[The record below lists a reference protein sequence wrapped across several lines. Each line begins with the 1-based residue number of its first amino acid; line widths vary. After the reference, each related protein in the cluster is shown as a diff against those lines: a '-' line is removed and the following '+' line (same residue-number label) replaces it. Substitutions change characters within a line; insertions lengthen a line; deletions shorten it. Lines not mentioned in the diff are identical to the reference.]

1 MSAYVETGMRARVA
15 IVREHGGPEAIA
27 WEDVTLPPPGPGEAL
42 IRHQAVGLNFIDVYF
57 RRGIYPTPLPTG
69 LGIEAA
75 GVVEA
80 VGEGVTNVAPGDRVA
95 TMKPPL
101 GAYATARLFPAASLI
116 GLPDDID
123 DEIATSI
130 LVKGCTAEFLIERC
144 AQVEPGW
151 TVLVHAAAGA
161 TGLYLVQWLKH
172 IGATVIGTVGS
183 ATKGEIARAAGADH
197 VLFYREEDIAARV
210 RELTGG
216 AGARV
221 VFDGVGMATWEA
233 SLDSCARR
241 GLIVSFGNADA
252 PVGGINPGILAIK
265 GSLTNSRPTLWD
277 YYADPVEAKAGTER
291 VFDLV
296 RKGVLKAHIGQRF
309 ALEDAARA
317 HEALEGR
324 STVGATILLV

>member
-1 MSAYVETGMRARVA
+1 MRARVA

-27 WEDVTLPPPGPGEAL
+27 WVDVTLPPPGPNEAL
-42 IRHQAVGLNFIDVYF
+42 IRHRAVGLNFIDVYF
-57 RRGIYPTPLPTG
+57 RQGIYPVSFPTG

-80 VGEGVTNVAPGDRVA
+80 VGEGVMNVAPGDRVA

-101 GAYATARLFPAASLI
+101 GAYATARLFPAAGLVR
-116 GLPDDID
+116 LPDDID
-123 DEIATSI
+123 DETAAAA

-144 AQVEPGW
+144 AKVEAGW

-183 ATKGEIARAAGADH
+183 AEKAEAARAAGADH
-197 VLFYREEDIAARV
+197 VVLYRDENVAEGV
-210 RELTGG
+210 RALTGG

-221 VFDGVGMATWEA
+221 VFDGVGMSTWDA

-252 PVGGINPGILAIK
+252 PVGGINPGVLAIK

-277 YYADPVEAKAGTER
+277 YYADPAEVKAGTER
-291 VFDLV
+291 VFELI
-296 RKGVLKAHIGQRF
+296 RKGALKVHIGQRF
-309 ALEDAARA
+309 ALEDAGRA
-317 HEALEGR
+317 QAALEGR
-324 STVGATILLV
+324 RTVGATILVP